1 VSNVLFC
8 FCCIAAQKVP
18 TAKHGCGIEIELRF
32 FALKP
37 TSLRKHTTWLYM
49 YERNKIHNVHLL
61 SKRTSVPLVW
71 GISVWL
77 HVKHNFLHL
86 LLHVMG
92 NNLLTVIID
101 GSS

>member
-61 SKRTSVPLVW
+61 SKRTSVN
-71 GISVWL
+71 ISLICMTTSEQEIQRVGA
-77 HVKHNFLHL
+77 K
-86 LLHVMG
+86 
-92 NNLLTVIID
+92 
-101 GSS
+101 